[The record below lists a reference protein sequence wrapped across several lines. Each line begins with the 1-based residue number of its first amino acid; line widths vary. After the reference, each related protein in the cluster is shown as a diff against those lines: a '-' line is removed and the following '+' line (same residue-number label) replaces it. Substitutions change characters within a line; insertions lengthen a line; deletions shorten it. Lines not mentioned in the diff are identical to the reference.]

1 MLGKLLRRAT
11 AVTASMADAAVGSS
25 GAPGIDAATI
35 PDAPFPIVLT
45 ARAAAMVKEA
55 MAQDPEAGDALRVG
69 VTGGGCSGL
78 QYMLDFAPP
87 ATDFD
92 FAASQEGVAVCI
104 DPFSAAHLAGTTI
117 DYVDGLTGTGFRFE
131 NPNVVRACGCGSSFQ
146 T

>member
-1 MLGKLLRRAT
+1 MFSQLFSKKPQAPE
-11 AVTASMADAAVGSS
+11 AVPTM
-25 GAPGIDAATI
+25 
-35 PDAPFPIVLT
+35 PFPIVLT
-45 ARAAAMVKEA
+45 DKAQAMVQEA
-55 MAQDPEAGDALRVG
+55 IRQDPEAGDTLRIG

-92 FAASQEGVAVCI
+92 FFEVQGEVKVCI

-117 DYVDGLTGTGFRFE
+117 DYVDGLNGTGFRFE

>member
-1 MLGKLLRRAT
+1 MFAQLFSRKAAAS
-11 AVTASMADAAVGSS
+11 AVAD
-25 GAPGIDAATI
+25 PI
-35 PDAPFPIVLT
+35 PEAPFPIVLT
-45 ARAAAMVKEA
+45 EQAQKMVRDA
-55 MAQDPEAGDALRVG
+55 MAQDPEAGDVLRIG

-92 FAASQEGVAVCI
+92 FANEQGGVKVCI

-117 DYVDGLTGTGFRFE
+117 DYVDGLSGTGFRFE

>member
-1 MLGKLLRRAT
+1 MF
-11 AVTASMADAAVGSS
+11 ASIFSRKSTTEAPSAAE
-25 GAPGIDAATI
+25 ATI
-35 PDAPFPIVLT
+35 PHAPFPIVLT
-45 ARAAAMVKEA
+45 ERAAAMVKEA
-55 MAQDPEAGDALRVG
+55 MQQDPDAGDVLRIG

-87 ATDFD
+87 VTELD
-92 FAASQEGVAVCI
+92 FANEQEGVSVCI

-117 DYVDGLTGTGFRFE
+117 DYVDGLNGTGFRFE

>member
-1 MLGKLLRRAT
+1 MMGMFGSLFSRPSAAAPSAPQGDE
-11 AVTASMADAAVGSS
+11 AVPET
-25 GAPGIDAATI
+25 
-35 PDAPFPIVLT
+35 PFPITLT
-45 ARAAAMVKEA
+45 PRAIEMVQQAMSE
-55 MAQDPEAGDALRVG
+55 DPEAGGALRIG

-87 ATDFD
+87 ASELDFE
-92 FAASQEGVAVCI
+92 AAQQGLQICI

-117 DYVDGLTGTGFRFE
+117 DYVDGLNGTGFRFE

>member
-1 MLGKLLRRAT
+1 MFAQLFNRKAQ
-11 AVTASMADAAVGSS
+11 APEAS
-25 GAPGIDAATI
+25 API
-35 PDAPFPIVLT
+35 PEIPFPILLT
-45 ARAAAMVKEA
+45 EQAQKMVKEA
-55 MAQDPEAGDALRVG
+55 MAQDPEAGDVLRVG

-92 FAASQEGVAVCI
+92 FVNEQGGVSVCI

-117 DYVDGLTGTGFRFE
+117 DYVDGLSGTGFRFE